1 MLRREIPG
9 SRRSDRF
16 ISFVN
21 HTIEL
26 RVLISTTGY
35 KVKSTVRSYR
45 SVCYRKRASRQKLF
59 SFLQVVGSFWLQVN
73 RIDCTERPVNSV
85 KRTLI
90 FCREGCTGTKR
101 HTRGRSRT
109 YIQHGGQAVFIL
121 IRPFAASASP
131 AVITSTYHMHQP
143 CGAVPRHPHIPLH
156 IRVVGGQ
163 VSMLIQIGIKLGPVS
178 DTDPLPLRSVGFDFC
193 KITSGCK
200 DTSCVSPCV
209 PLPGQKLIF
218 FPVGQAALCQI

>member
-59 SFLQVVGSFWLQVN
+59 SFRPVGGSFRFQVD
-73 RIDCTERPVNSV
+73 RIDCPECPVESV

-90 FCREGCTGTKR
+90 LFREGCTGTKL
-101 HTRGRSRT
+101 HTRWRSRP
-109 YIQHGGQAVFIL
+109 YIQHGGQAVFII

-131 AVITSTYHMHQP
+131 AVITRSEE
-143 CGAVPRHPHIPLH
+143 R
-156 IRVVGGQ
+156 RVGKDQ
-163 VSMLIQIGIKLGPVS
+163 LYRTMLSQ
-178 DTDPLPLRSVGFDFC
+178 
-193 KITSGCK
+193 
-200 DTSCVSPCV
+200 
-209 PLPGQKLIF
+209 
-218 FPVGQAALCQI
+218 

>member
-59 SFLQVVGSFWLQVN
+59 SFRPVGGSFRFQVN
-73 RIDCTERPVNSV
+73 RIDCPERPVKSV

-90 FCREGCTGTKR
+90 FFREGCTGTKL

-109 YIQHGGQAVFIL
+109 YIQHGGQAVFII

-143 CGAVPRHPHIPLH
+143 CGAVPRHPRIPLH
-156 IRVVGGQ
+156 IRVVGEQ
-163 VSMLIQIGIKLGPVS
+163 VSMLIQIGIKLIPVS
-178 DTDPLPLRSVGFDFC
+178 D
-193 KITSGCK
+193 KIGRAHVWT
-200 DTSCVSPCV
+200 
-209 PLPGQKLIF
+209 
-218 FPVGQAALCQI
+218 PVTWPSRMPASA

>member
-59 SFLQVVGSFWLQVN
+59 SFRPVGGSFRFQVD
-73 RIDCTERPVNSV
+73 RIDCPECPVESV

-90 FCREGCTGTKR
+90 LFREGCTGTNL
-101 HTRGRSRT
+101 HTRWRSRP
-109 YIQHGGQAVFIL
+109 YIQHGGQAVFII
-121 IRPFAASASP
+121 IRPDRKSTRLNSSHVAISY
-131 AVITSTYHMHQP
+131 AV
-143 CGAVPRHPHIPLH
+143 
-156 IRVVGGQ
+156 
-163 VSMLIQIGIKLGPVS
+163 
-178 DTDPLPLRSVGFDFC
+178 FC
-193 KITSGCK
+193 
-200 DTSCVSPCV
+200 
-209 PLPGQKLIF
+209 L
-218 FPVGQAALCQI
+218 